1 MALQKNVNNTTDSKN
16 NSNLQFGKKA
26 RTYHINQE
34 EAVNMFWLHYN
45 KFKELE
51 NSVTTGKIKNGKI
64 DRERQ
69 SVAYICKNDK
79 PKRRNI

>member
-1 MALQKNVNNTTDSKN
+1 
-16 NSNLQFGKKA
+16 
-26 RTYHINQE
+26 
-34 EAVNMFWLHYN
+34 MFWLHYN